1 MLDQSKN
8 SVCIVFLP
16 VSVIWIFELYH
27 VPVFPVGITFKWIL
41 TSLMVKIYHE
51 NYGRDSEIWNVYD
64 QNLFLRVYMIRVFI
78 MLMAKHILDRQ
89 QTGWHVGY
97 ADWPLCHHVF
107 DGRPMSLLPK
117 VHVVLPVQYGIGHH
131 QSLVPCSKVGMTLNF
146 TQLKYV
152 HYDTIYQESF
162 LIYLPLFLEVYMPV
176 ITLRGIFRTKF
187 IF

>member
-1 MLDQSKN
+1 MNFDQLNGKDLSWKLWQRFRDLKCLWSK
-8 SVCIVFLP
+8 SFFK
-16 VSVIWIFELYH
+16 SLYDLSFH
-27 VPVFPVGITFKWIL
+27 
-41 TSLMVKIYHE
+41 
-51 NYGRDSEIWNVYD
+51 NVDGETY
-64 QNLFLRVYMIRVFI
+64 
-78 MLMAKHILDRQ
+78 ILDRQ

-146 TQLKYV
+146 THLKYV
-152 HYDTIYQESF
+152 HYYTMYQESF